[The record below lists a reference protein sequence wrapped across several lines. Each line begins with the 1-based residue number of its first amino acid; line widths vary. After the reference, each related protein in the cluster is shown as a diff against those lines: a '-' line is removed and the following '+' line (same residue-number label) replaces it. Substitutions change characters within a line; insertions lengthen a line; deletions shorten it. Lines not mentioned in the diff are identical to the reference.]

1 MLGTM
6 PLARLVPLAILLASV
21 VALGAAYTAQYAFD
35 LEPCI
40 LCLYQRVP
48 FATVALLAMAALR
61 WPSFARRACAL
72 SGMGFAVGAGIA
84 AYHVGVEQHWWVSAA
99 GCGGQLPPPMSAEEF
114 RQALLGKPSKACNQ
128 VDWSLFGISMAGYN
142 IAYSSALA
150 VMAFTGAR
158 RMKAEA

>member
-21 VALGAAYTAQYAFD
+21 GALGAAYMAQYAFD

-48 FATVALLAMAALR
+48 FATAALLAMAALK
-61 WPSFARRACAL
+61 WPRFAVYACAL
-72 SGMGFAVGAGIA
+72 SGMLFAAGAGIA

-114 RQALLGKPSKACNQ
+114 KQALLSPPPKPCDE
-128 VDWSLFGISMAGYN
+128 VEWSLFGISMAGYN
-142 IAYSSALA
+142 VAYSSALA
-150 VMAFTGAR
+150 VMALTGAR
-158 RMKAEA
+158 RMRAEA